1 MKSPA
6 ADCMDAR
13 DTGPMRAAYVHQGI
27 LVMSSE
33 ADLDVP
39 GAAVTLALCGSW
51 DHRPPCPLAH
61 HTHSERS
68 GTIVRVR
75 VVFAT
80 EPENEGDVRRRIDA
94 AHGTGSVTGRHV
106 NPLGGS
112 RQHGCRTDRVRNS
125 PGPPSDRRVDA
136 HLTGQTL
143 SCAGV
148 RRGPRRSSPRGSL
161 AVQPPVWTTSL
172 MTGARVAM

>member
-1 MKSPA
+1 MTLTATGPGPQVSA
-6 ADCMDAR
+6 NAW

-33 ADLDVP
+33 ADLDAP

-75 VVFAT
+75 VVFVT
-80 EPENEGDVRRRIDA
+80 QPENEGDVRRRIDA
-94 AHGTGSVTGRHV
+94 ALGTGSVTGPAGTSTHWEVR
-106 NPLGGS
+106 GS
-112 RQHGCRTDRVRNS
+112 TAAELTVSETARA
-125 PGPPSDRRVDA
+125 RR
-136 HLTGQTL
+136 LTG
-143 SCAGV
+143 A
-148 RRGPRRSSPRGSL
+148 
-161 AVQPPVWTTSL
+161 
-172 MTGARVAM
+172 